1 MGVRRA
7 SHEAG
12 KQGGGK
18 ALATVRW
25 LAVALAMATLAACQ
39 TGTLSYNQS
48 TGAFELPFGSGSRSV
63 GSNK

>member
-12 KQGGGK
+12 KRGGGK
-18 ALATVRW
+18 ALATMRW
-25 LAVALAMATLAACQ
+25 LAVAIAMATLAACQ
-39 TGTLSYNQS
+39 SGALSFNQS

-63 GSNK
+63 GSNR